1 MFFHNGIV
9 LAATA
14 QNATMYFRMQ
24 GLHASI
30 PHLRET
36 GVIGNFGY
44 RQTFFC

>member
-24 GLHASI
+24 GLHASSI
-30 PHLRET
+30 ISGKP
-36 GVIGNFGY
+36 V
-44 RQTFFC
+44 